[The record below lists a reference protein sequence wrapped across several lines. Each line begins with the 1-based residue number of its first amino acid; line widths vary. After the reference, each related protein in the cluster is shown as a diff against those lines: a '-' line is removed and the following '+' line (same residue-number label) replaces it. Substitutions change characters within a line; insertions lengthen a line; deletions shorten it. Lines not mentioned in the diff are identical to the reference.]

1 MQEAP
6 KAAVSSSSGLTV
18 SSQMQTALDQGA
30 GNPDPPSP
38 SFTPPPEEK
47 VSQVPHFAAASA
59 LGNVKAVGTNRIFWI
74 FVQGL
79 LDHYLE
85 HAYAE
90 ANVFYP
96 LTF

>member
-1 MQEAP
+1 MDVDMQEAP

-47 VSQVPHFAAASA
+47 VSQVPRFAAASA
-59 LGNVKAVGTNRIFWI
+59 LGNSCGNKSHFSG
-74 FVQGL
+74 
-79 LDHYLE
+79 YLCRG
-85 HAYAE
+85 Y
-90 ANVFYP
+90 
-96 LTF
+96 